1 MAEQQNLITIDN
13 QQYRVD
19 NLNEEAKKQLV
30 NIQTTEA
37 FIQRLNNQRAIAQTG
52 RQSYAQ
58 NLSSL
63 LPEKQAAASQ
73 KKDVIIIDDKRY
85 NLDDFSEEANQQ
97 VVNLRTADAELQNLG
112 NQLAIAQTARQA
124 YGRALAEAIQDA
136 TPVKPQ

>member
-1 MAEQQNLITIDN
+1 MTEQQNLITIDN

-19 NLNEEAKKQLV
+19 DLNEEAKKQLV

-58 NLSSL
+58 KLSNL
-63 LPEKQAAASQ
+63 LPEKEAAANK
-73 KKDVIIIDDKRY
+73 KKDVITIDDKRY